1 MINRRSIL
9 KGIGAGF
16 AGIFIAG
23 GASYC
28 YSLFGYLQRKPLIIG
43 GSTAVKRFVEKL
55 ASAFV
60 KKYQEVD
67 LIVQGG
73 HSYAGLIALN
83 RGTVDL
89 AMVSHNLKPDEDGV
103 NLQSYLIGIEAI
115 ALVVH
120 PNLGINNLSASNA
133 KLIFEQKITNWHEVG
148 GPNVP
153 IQLFSRDFHSTAR
166 LTIEEVLLQGKSIS
180 ERVKELGSAAEM
192 VQEITLNPNGI
203 GFLSVGEIT
212 PEVKTLR
219 INDVEINEKT
229 VLLNI
234 YPLIRPLFLVNLDDL
249 TPTTK
254 LFLDFAL
261 SNDGQSLVSQNGA
274 SRVR

>member
-133 KLIFEQKITNWHEVG
+133 KLIFEQK
-148 GPNVP
+148 
-153 IQLFSRDFHSTAR
+153 
-166 LTIEEVLLQGKSIS
+166 
-180 ERVKELGSAAEM
+180 AEM
-192 VQEITLNPNGI
+192 VVALNRKCPEILRDLGPTIPLLDFIPTN
-203 GFLSVGEIT
+203 VGT
-212 PEVKTLR
+212 PSNQPQYYR
-219 INDVEINEKT
+219 INATYPFVNVYKRFVT
-229 VLLNI
+229 NRRLN
-234 YPLIRPLFLVNLDDL
+234 
-249 TPTTK
+249 TP
-254 LFLDFAL
+254 
-261 SNDGQSLVSQNGA
+261 
-274 SRVR
+274 